1 MKLLIIGGGIAG
13 TTLAQHCIDRN
24 MEFRL
29 VEKGTNECSQMAA
42 GIMNPLVFRRINVSW
57 RVAEM
62 LPFAADFYRRME
74 TRLNGSFFSEIPI
87 RRLFA
92 SEQEAGYWRQKQD
105 QPVYSDY
112 LKSLDE
118 ADAQFPS
125 EKNTFGTGVV
135 RGSAIVKAAQ
145 YIPAQWRWLEEQG
158 KLDRSAVDYAAIDP
172 VAGTYKGEAFDCIVF
187 AEGKDGRSNPWFNFL
202 PLQATKGELLTI
214 EAPTLSQSESLNRKC
229 FLFPLGNGQF
239 RVGSTYVW
247 DTDDTTITTAG
258 REAIVENLGSVTD
271 EPFTIVDQQAGV
283 RPTVTDRRPLLG
295 KHPEYPKLAI
305 ANGLGTKG
313 FMMAPLL
320 MRELLEHLTEGKAL
334 HPEADIVRFA
344 N

>member
-13 TTLAQHCIDRN
+13 TTLAQHCIDKVLD
-24 MEFRL
+24 FRL
-29 VEKGTNECSQMAA
+29 VEKGSNECSQMAA
-42 GIMNPLVFRRINVSW
+42 GIINPMVFRRVNGSW
-57 RVAEM
+57 RVDEM
-62 LPFAADFYRRME
+62 LPFARDFYRRMG
-74 TRLNGSFFSEIPI
+74 TRLGGSFYEEIPI

-92 SEQEAGYWRQKQD
+92 SEQEAGYWKQKQD
-105 QPVYSDY
+105 LPVYSDY
-112 LKSLDE
+112 LKPLDE

-125 EKNTFGTGVV
+125 EKNTFGTGLVL
-135 RGSAIVKAAQ
+135 GSAIVKAAN
-145 YIPAQWRWLEEQG
+145 YIPAQWSWLEQER
-158 KLDRSAVDYAAIDP
+158 KLDRSTIDYSAIDP

-187 AEGKDGRSNPWFNFL
+187 AEGHNGRANPWFNYL

-214 EAPTLSQSESLNRKC
+214 AAPTISQSESLNRKC

-239 RVGSTYVW
+239 RAGSTYVW
-247 DTDDTTITTAG
+247 DTDDTTATTEG
-258 REAIVENLGSVTD
+258 REAIVQNIGSVTN

-295 KHPEYPKLAI
+295 RHPEFPKLVI

-320 MRELLEHLTEGKAL
+320 MQELLEHLTEGKTL
-334 HPEADIVRFA
+334 HPEADITRFTK
-344 N
+344 